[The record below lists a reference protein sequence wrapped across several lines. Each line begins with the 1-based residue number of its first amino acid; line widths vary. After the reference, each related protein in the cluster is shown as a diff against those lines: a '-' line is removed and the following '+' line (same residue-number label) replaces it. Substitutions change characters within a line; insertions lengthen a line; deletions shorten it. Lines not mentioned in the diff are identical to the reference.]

1 MTTDPTADPT
11 AAPDATAPD
20 AIASDAAASST
31 AAPDAV
37 LDLAAVGI
45 GPFNLSLAA
54 LADDVPGLSF
64 AAYDRRP
71 AYDWHPGLMF
81 DWAKLQVGFLADLVS
96 LIRPTSRWSFLNY
109 LVEHDR
115 MYPFYIA
122 ERFHIPRREYADYCA
137 WAAARVPGC
146 HFGVDVDAVRW
157 LPERDLWELSLRE
170 PATGRA
176 RTQLA
181 RNLALGVGTEPALPG
196 PLAGVAGP
204 RVLHSGDHLHRVDE
218 LGRAGVRDV
227 TVVGSGQSGAE
238 VFLDLLR
245 RQRDTGWALT
255 WLTRSW
261 GFAPLD
267 YSKLVLEYTTP
278 AYMRYFHGLDPD
290 VRDRLIA
297 SQWQLYK
304 GIDSETIDLIH
315 EELYDHLLDGDRPPV
330 TLLPA
335 TAVRGAEWD
344 GDVLRLTTEHAD
356 TGTETTRH
364 TDAVIAATGYAAR
377 RPECLAPVEKLISW
391 DDRGRYDVT
400 VEHRVR
406 TAPEVTAGLYVQ
418 NAELHTH
425 GAASPDLGIGAY
437 RGALILNA
445 VAEREVFPIPRRTA
459 FQTFARPGA

>member
-1 MTTDPTADPT
+1 MSAGTTEE
-11 AAPDATAPD
+11 
-20 AIASDAAASST
+20 AI
-31 AAPDAV
+31 

-54 LADDVPGLSF
+54 LADEVDGLAF
-64 AAYDRRP
+64 EAYDQRP

-81 DWAKLQVGFLADLVS
+81 DWASLQVGFLADLVS

-122 ERFHIPRREYADYCA
+122 ERFHVPRREYADYCA
-137 WAAARVPGC
+137 WVAGRLPSLRFATAVTE
-146 HFGVDVDAVRW
+146 VRW
-157 LPERDLWELSLRE
+157 LAERDLWELTLRHTDTG
-170 PATGRA
+170 ATTTR
-176 RTQLA
+176 LA
-181 RNLALGVGTEPALPG
+181 RALTLGVGTEPYLPPALADVEG
-196 PLAGVAGP
+196 E
-204 RVLHSGDHLHRVDE
+204 RVFHSGEHLHRVAGLTE
-218 LGRAGVRDV
+218 AGVRHV

-238 VFLDLLR
+238 VFLDLVR
-245 RQRDTGWALT
+245 RQREAGWAVT

-278 AYMRYFHGLDPD
+278 AYMRYFNGLEPA

-315 EELYDHLLDGDRPPV
+315 NELYDHMLDGDRPPL

-335 TAVRGAEWD
+335 TAVRAATPAG
-344 GDVLRLTTEHAD
+344 GGLRLTTHHAD
-356 TGTETTRH
+356 TGREAELDTE
-364 TDAVIAATGYAAR
+364 AVIAATGYAPR
-377 RPECLAPVEKLISW
+377 RPEFLAPVEKLIAW
-391 DDRGRYDVT
+391 DERGRYDVT
-400 VEHRVR
+400 EGHRIR
-406 TAPEVTAGLYVQ
+406 TVPEVGAGLYVQ

-425 GAASPDLGIGAY
+425 GAAAPDLGIGAY

-445 VAEREVFPIPRRTA
+445 VTGRDVFRVPRRTA
-459 FQTFARPGA
+459 FQTFGPAAG

>member
-1 MTTDPTADPT
+1 MSGTDD
-11 AAPDATAPD
+11 
-20 AIASDAAASST
+20 
-31 AAPDAV
+31 V

-45 GPFNLSLAA
+45 GPFNLSLSA
-54 LADDVPGLSF
+54 LADEVDGLSF
-64 AAYDRRP
+64 AAWDRRP

-81 DWAKLQVGFLADLVS
+81 DWASLQVGFLADLVS

-122 ERFHIPRREYADYCA
+122 ERFHVPRREYADYCA
-137 WAAARVPGC
+137 WAAARLPGC
-146 HFGVDVDAVRW
+146 HFGTSVDEVRW
-157 LPERDLWELSLRE
+157 DAARDLWELTLRDTD
-170 PATGRA
+170 TGAGHVR
-176 RTQLA
+176 QA
-181 RNLALGVGTEPALPG
+181 RNVVLGVGTEPALP
-196 PLAGVAGP
+196 PALAKAAGE
-204 RVLHSGDHLHRVDE
+204 RVFHSGEYLHRIDA
-218 LGRAGVRDV
+218 LTAAGVRDI

-245 RQRDTGWALT
+245 RQRTAGWAVT

-278 AYMRYFHGLDPD
+278 AYMRYFHGLGPE

-304 GIDSETIDLIH
+304 GIDTETIDLIH
-315 EELYDHLLDGDRPPV
+315 DELYDHMLDGDRPPV

-335 TAVRGAEWD
+335 TAVADAADEGD
-344 GDVLRLTTEHAD
+344 GVRLTITHAD
-356 TGTETTRH
+356 TGGQTARVTG
-364 TDAVIAATGYAAR
+364 AVVAATGYAGR
-377 RPECLAPVEKLISW
+377 RPDCLAPVEKLIAW
-391 DDRGRYDVT
+391 DAKGRYDIT
-400 VEHRVR
+400 AGHRV
-406 TAPEVTAGLYVQ
+406 TTVPEVGAGLYVQ

-425 GAASPDLGIGAY
+425 GAAAPDLGIGAY

-445 VAEREVFPIPRRTA
+445 VSGREVFRIPRRTA
-459 FQTFARPGA
+459 FQTFGQPGQPGQPT

>member
-1 MTTDPTADPT
+1 MSGN
-11 AAPDATAPD
+11 AAGPE
-20 AIASDAAASST
+20 
-31 AAPDAV
+31 V

-54 LADDVPGLSF
+54 LADEVDGLSF
-64 AAYDRRP
+64 AAFDRRP

-81 DWAKLQVGFLADLVS
+81 DWASLQVGFLADLVS
-96 LIRPTSRWSFLNY
+96 LIRPTSPWSFLNY

-122 ERFHIPRREYADYCA
+122 ERFHVPRREYADYCA
-137 WAAARVPGC
+137 WAAARLPGC
-146 HFGVDVDAVRW
+146 RFGSSVDEVRW
-157 LPERDLWELSLRE
+157 DASRDLWELTVRD
-170 PATGRA
+170 TGTGDVTVRA
-176 RTQLA
+176 A
-181 RNLALGVGTEPALPG
+181 RNLVLGVGTEPALP
-196 PLAGVAGP
+196 PALAKAARTAGE
-204 RVLHSGDHLHRVDE
+204 RVFHSGEHLHRIDA
-218 LGRAGVRDV
+218 LIAAGVRDV

-245 RQRDTGWALT
+245 RQRETGWAVT

-278 AYMRYFHGLDPD
+278 AYMRYFNGLEPA

-304 GIDSETIDLIH
+304 GIDTETIDLIH
-315 EELYDHLLDGDRPPV
+315 DELYDHMLDGDRPPV

-335 TAVRGAEWD
+335 TAVLDARVAD
-344 GDVLRLTTEHAD
+344 GSVRLTTGHAD
-356 TGTETTRH
+356 TGGRSERTTG
-364 TDAVIAATGYAAR
+364 AVIAATGYAGR
-377 RPECLAPVEKLISW
+377 RPGCIAPVEKLIAW
-391 DDRGRYDVT
+391 DDQGRYDVT
-400 VEHRVR
+400 AGHRVR
-406 TAPEVTAGLYVQ
+406 TVPEVTAGLFVQ

-425 GAASPDLGIGAY
+425 GAAAPDLGIGAY

-445 VAEREVFPIPRRTA
+445 VTGRDVFRIPRRTA
-459 FQTFARPGA
+459 FQTFGQPS